1 MLQLPVRITAADD
14 LRRSRLTV
22 FFRLLLALPHL
33 VWLSLWSLAAYVL
46 YLFVAIAAV
55 INGALPG
62 WAHAFYAAYTRYVL
76 HLGAYLTFAANPYPG
91 FIGEPG
97 TYPIDAAFDEP
108 QPQNRWSLAFR
119 WLLAIPALLLA
130 STMGAIGLWSS
141 VGILTVIPLL
151 GWFVCLARG
160 AMPQGFRDATVFGL
174 GYTTQAYAYF
184 FLLSPRYPSADP
196 VTVPVAEAPAQP
208 VRLAVADDLQRS
220 RLTVFFRL
228 LLALPHFVWL
238 ALWGIAAELAALVG
252 WVIALFTAQLPDALH
267 RFIRAYVRYQ
277 VHVNAFAYLAANPF
291 PGFTGA
297 PGTYPIEVS
306 IPDAERQSRARI
318 LFRLWLALPALLVL
332 AALGGAAFTAAVFGW
347 FYALVTGRMPRGL
360 RNLQAWWLRY
370 GAQFYAYALLLTERY
385 PYTGP
390 APLER
395 EEAVA

>member
-14 LRRSRLTV
+14 LRRSRLAG

-33 VWLSLWSLAAYVL
+33 VWLSLWSLEAYVL

-220 RLTVFFRL
+220 RMTVFFRL
-228 LLALPHFVWL
+228 LLALPHFLWV

-252 WVIALFTAQLPDALH
+252 WVIALFTAQL
-267 RFIRAYVRYQ
+267 
-277 VHVNAFAYLAANPF
+277 
-291 PGFTGA
+291 
-297 PGTYPIEVS
+297 
-306 IPDAERQSRARI
+306 
-318 LFRLWLALPALLVL
+318 
-332 AALGGAAFTAAVFGW
+332 
-347 FYALVTGRMPRGL
+347 
-360 RNLQAWWLRY
+360 
-370 GAQFYAYALLLTERY
+370 
-385 PYTGP
+385 
-390 APLER
+390 
-395 EEAVA
+395 